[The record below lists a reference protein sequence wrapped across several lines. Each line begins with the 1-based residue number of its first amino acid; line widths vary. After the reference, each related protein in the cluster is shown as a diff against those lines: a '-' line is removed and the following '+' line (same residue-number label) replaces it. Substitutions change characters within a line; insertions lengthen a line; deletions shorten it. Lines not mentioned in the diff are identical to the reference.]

1 MRKILKYEIKQLLR
15 DKKTIILVFI
25 LPLVIMPL
33 INGLLNKVIN
43 ERIGEIFSG
52 PTEFVSYDEP
62 FLKEIFTRLEGDSI
76 FSVVYTPSGTS
87 VDSLLEKFPAVVTS
101 EFRDSVKTGTVVVNY
116 SSKKDRQNF
125 QAVSVIRKLRNIRKD
140 MSGERYSSIGI
151 KDYYKNSSPEIR
163 NIASPEEMSRTRSAG
178 ILPVTII
185 IVLVIG
191 TFFISNYVIL
201 GEKDNNTLESLLSSG
216 IKRRD
221 IIYGKMSI
229 VMLAGIIM
237 SVLELISFW
246 LYGKFTANL
255 SFDIGLG
262 AFQAWCLIPVLLS
275 LSLLISS
282 VSVFLSCRLRSSSSG
297 QLLFLPVMLFYLLTA
312 LMGTFEG
319 VSITRGFF
327 LIPVVNSAGVM
338 KEIFRGDPAIFS
350 SVSVTVLNLLYSFLF
365 VRSSSGYLN
374 SEDILE
380 KNTDLDI
387 VKKGFSKGAVF
398 TVFALLV
405 VSYMLVGGYLQGR
418 NIVSGLILS
427 QVFILGG
434 FAVVMRSV
442 TQKPFAGILKLKKFD
457 PFYIPAALIL
467 GLSSRYPITLVSEQ
481 LLKVFPVPD
490 IMKEN
495 DIMGTALGDL
505 NIIAAVFV
513 IAVLPA
519 FFEEFA
525 FRGVFLSIMEKK
537 YSKVPL
543 LLITGLM
550 FGLMHMNIF
559 TVFETGVLGVVLGL
573 LTVSSGSVFPAV
585 IMHFTN
591 NAFSVILMFLIK
603 DGQITED
610 SFLASDIS
618 FAWIMTVITV
628 LVLFAI
634 VFRKRS

>member
-62 FLKEIFTRLEGDSI
+62 FLKEILAHLEGDSI
-76 FSVVYTPSGTS
+76 FSVVYTPAGTS
-87 VDSLLEKFPAVVTS
+87 VDSLLEKYPAVVTS
-101 EFRDSVKTGTVVVNY
+101 EFSDSVKTGTVVVNY
-116 SSKKDRQNF
+116 SSNKDKQNF
-125 QAVSVIRKLRNIRKD
+125 QAISVIRKLGNIRKD
-140 MSGERYSSIGI
+140 LSEERYSSIGI
-151 KDYYKNSSPEIR
+151 KDYYTSSVPEIK
-163 NIASPEEMSRTRSAG
+163 NIASPKEMSRTKSAG

-216 IKRRD
+216 IKRKD
-221 IIYGKMSI
+221 IIYGKMAI

-262 AFQAWCLIPVLLS
+262 ALQAGCLILVLLS
-275 LSLLISS
+275 LSLMISS

-327 LIPVVNSAGVM
+327 LIPVVNSAGIM
-338 KEIFRGDPAIFS
+338 KEILRGNPVIFS
-350 SVSVTVLNLLYSFLF
+350 SVSVTVLNLFYSFLF
-365 VRSSSGYLN
+365 VRSSSGYLS

-387 VKKGFSKGAVF
+387 VKKGFSKGGAF

-405 VSYMLVGGYLQGR
+405 VSYMLIGGYLQGR
-418 NIVSGLILS
+418 NIVLGLILS
-427 QVFILGG
+427 QILILGG
-434 FAVVMRSV
+434 FAAIMRSV
-442 TQKPFAGILKLKKFD
+442 TQKPFSAILKLKKFD

-490 IMKEN
+490 IMKES

-505 NIIAAVFV
+505 SMSAAVFV

-537 YSKVPL
+537 FSKVPL
-543 LLITGLM
+543 ILITGLM

-603 DGQITED
+603 DGKITEE
-610 SFLASDIS
+610 SFLTSNIP
-618 FAWIMTVITV
+618 FAWVMSAVSV
-628 LVLFAI
+628 LLLSALI
-634 VFRKRS
+634 VRKKN

>member
-1 MRKILKYEIKQLLR
+1 
-15 DKKTIILVFI
+15 
-25 LPLVIMPL
+25 
-33 INGLLNKVIN
+33 
-43 ERIGEIFSG
+43 
-52 PTEFVSYDEP
+52 
-62 FLKEIFTRLEGDSI
+62 
-76 FSVVYTPSGTS
+76 
-87 VDSLLEKFPAVVTS
+87 
-101 EFRDSVKTGTVVVNY
+101 
-116 SSKKDRQNF
+116 
-125 QAVSVIRKLRNIRKD
+125 
-140 MSGERYSSIGI
+140 MSDERYSEIGI
-151 KDYYKNSSPEIR
+151 KDYYKNSVPEIK
-163 NIASPEEMSRTRSAG
+163 NIASPDEMSRTKNAG

-221 IIYGKMSI
+221 IIYGKMAI

-255 SFDIGLG
+255 SFDISLG
-262 AFQAWCLIPVLLS
+262 AFQAGCLIPVLLS
-275 LSLLISS
+275 LSLMISS
-282 VSVFLSCRLRSSSSG
+282 VSVFLSCRLKSSSSG

-319 VSITRGFF
+319 VSITKGFF
-327 LIPVVNSAGVM
+327 LIPVVNSAGIM
-338 KEIFRGDPAIFS
+338 KEILRGYPVIFP
-350 SVSVTVLNLLYSFLF
+350 SVFVTVLNLLYSFLF
-365 VRSSSGYLN
+365 IKSSSGYL
-374 SEDILE
+374 SGEDILE

-405 VSYMLVGGYLQGR
+405 VSYMLIGGYLQGR

-434 FAVVMRSV
+434 FAVIMRSV
-442 TQKPFAGILKLKKFD
+442 TQKSFAGILKLKKFD

-481 LLKVFPVPD
+481 LLKVFPIPD
-490 IMKEN
+490 IMKES

-505 NIIAAVFV
+505 NIGAALFV

-525 FRGVFLSIMEKK
+525 FRGVFISIMEKK
-537 YSKVPL
+537 FSKISL
-543 LLITGLM
+543 LLTTGLM

-585 IMHFTN
+585 IMHFAN

-603 DGQITED
+603 DGKITED
-610 SFLASDIS
+610 SFLTSNIS
-618 FAWIMTVITV
+618 FAWVMTAVTA

-634 VFRKRS
+634 IVRKKN

>member
-52 PTEFVSYDEP
+52 PTEFISYDEP
-62 FLKEIFTRLEGDSI
+62 FLKDILSHFEGDSI
-76 FSVVYTPSGTS
+76 FTVVYTPTGTS
-87 VDSLLEKFPAVVTS
+87 VDSLLEIYPAVITS
-101 EFRDSVKTGTVVVNY
+101 EFADSVKTGTVVVNY
-116 SSKKDRQNF
+116 SSKKDKRNF
-125 QAVSVIRKLRNIRKD
+125 QAVSVIRKIRNIRKD
-140 MSGERYSSIGI
+140 ISEERYGEIGI
-151 KDYYKNSSPEIR
+151 KDFYKNSVPEIR
-163 NIASPEEMSRTRSAG
+163 NIASSEEMSRAKSAG

-201 GEKDNNTLESLLSSG
+201 GEKDNSTLESLLSSG

-255 SFDIGLG
+255 SFDIGLS
-262 AFQAWCLIPVLLS
+262 AFQAGCLIPVLLS

-282 VSVFLSCRLRSSSSG
+282 VSVFLSCRLKSSSSG

-312 LMGTFEG
+312 LLGTFEG

-327 LIPVVNSAGVM
+327 LIPVVNSAGIM
-338 KEIFRGDPAIFS
+338 KELLRGDHAMFS
-350 SVSVTVLNLLYSFLF
+350 SVFVTVLNLLYSFLF
-365 VRSSSGYLN
+365 VRSSSGYL
-374 SEDILE
+374 SGEDILE

-387 VKKGFSKGAVF
+387 VKKGFSKSAVF
-398 TVFALLV
+398 IVFALLV
-405 VSYMLVGGYLQGR
+405 VSYMLIGGYLQGR

-427 QVFILGG
+427 QIFILGG
-434 FAVVMRSV
+434 FAAIMVSV
-442 TQKPFAGILKLKKFD
+442 TQRSFTEILKLRKFN

-490 IMKEN
+490 IMKES

-610 SFLASDIS
+610 SFLASDVH
-618 FAWIMTVITV
+618 FAWVMTAVTT
-628 LVLFAI
+628 LVMFAV
-634 VFRKRS
+634 VFRKKS